1 MKLCDLCGKEI
12 EGLDQCSCPLQ
23 HGDQYHKLCCPCI
36 RGNTSALYPGRLL
49 NIEYLSENTRIMDGV
64 YQVSLDYGVT
74 WVDKSEMDTELVRR
88 VEQTRLKY
96 ITSIFPIGALI
107 NDINEANGWNVTK
120 PSDWEGNK
128 YKIPAVLMLI
138 TSEVAEA
145 LEAYRKGDKE
155 NFAEE
160 CADVFIRLLDMTH
173 GLEIDLAKAIADKLV
188 KNVGRGYR
196 HGGKV
201 V

>member
-1 MKLCDLCGKEI
+1 MIKRAEHLR
-12 EGLDQCSCPLQ
+12 LQ
-23 HGDQYHKLCCPCI
+23 Y
-36 RGNTSALYPGRLL
+36 L
-49 NIEYLSENTRIMDGV
+49 NSV
-64 YQVSLDYGVT
+64 Y
-74 WVDKSEMDTELVRR
+74 
-88 VEQTRLKY
+88 
-96 ITSIFPIGALI
+96 PIGELI
-107 NDINEANGWNVTK
+107 NDINEANGRNVTK
-120 PSDWEGNK
+120 PSDWEDDK
-128 YKIPAVLMLI
+128 YKIPAVLALI
-138 TSEVAEA
+138 HSEASEA

-173 GLEIDLAKAIADKLV
+173 GLEIDLAKAIADKLI

>member
-1 MKLCDLCGKEI
+1 M
-12 EGLDQCSCPLQ
+12 
-23 HGDQYHKLCCPCI
+23 
-36 RGNTSALYPGRLL
+36 ALTK
-49 NIEYLSENTRIMDGV
+49 IEYLGENARILDGV
-64 YQVSLDYGVT
+64 CQVTFDAGVT
-74 WVDKSEMDTELVRR
+74 WMNKSILDVELVDQIEHARR
-88 VEQTRLKY
+88 EHLS
-96 ITSIFPIGALI
+96 SIFPLGEI
-107 NDINEANGWNVTK
+107 INEINHNNGWNVTK
-120 PSDWEGNK
+120 PSDWEGDK

-138 TSEVAEA
+138 TSEVVEA